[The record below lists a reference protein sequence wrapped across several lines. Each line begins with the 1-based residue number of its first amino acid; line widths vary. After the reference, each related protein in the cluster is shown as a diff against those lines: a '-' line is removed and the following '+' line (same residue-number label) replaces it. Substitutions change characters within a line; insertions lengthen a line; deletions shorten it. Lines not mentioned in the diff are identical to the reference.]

1 MTEAALQILLIM
13 AYLAIG
19 LLSVTFPIYAISVN
33 YLPQEKWE
41 SEKERKKRI
50 ENLRTKISELTAKLK
65 GEEQYTKQVE
75 ELKEQIEKYES
86 ELASTELRSKHLT
99 ARSAVGIPALTL
111 TLALLFAGCGI
122 YYFYEGNEQWVT
134 IFGILS
140 ASFSLGAV
148 NELYKTISAVEC
160 AALRPARTV
169 EFDIYYFEEGVS
181 KKITVEKETEIAI
194 GIGTTDVDLEHAEY
208 YVFLPPKI
216 EFKKLLSTGARVYSQ
231 GKLSDYPGYLM
242 IAKASDFVHK
252 NTSQVIEFIVSAKE
266 VGKYEIP
273 VSVCAKGIYEYET
286 KLIINVGK

>member
-1 MTEAALQILLIM
+1 MMEAVLQILLIM

-50 ENLRTKISELTAKLK
+50 ENLRTKISELTAELK
-65 GEEQYTKQVE
+65 GEEQDTKRVE

-86 ELASTELRSKHLT
+86 ELAGTELRSKHLT
-99 ARSAVGIPALTL
+99 AQSAVGIPVVTL
-111 TLALLFAGCGI
+111 IFALLFAGCGI

-140 ASFSLGAV
+140 ALFSVGAV
-148 NELYKTISAVEC
+148 HELYKTISAVEY

-169 EFDIYYFEEGVS
+169 EFEIYYIEDGVS

-194 GIGTTDVDLEHAEY
+194 GMVTKDVALEHAEY

-216 EFKKLLSTGARVYSQ
+216 ELKKLLSTGARAYLQ
-231 GKLSDYPGYLM
+231 AKRSDYPDYLM

-252 NTSQVIEFIVSAKE
+252 DTGEVIELIVSAKE
-266 VGKYEIP
+266 VGKYKIP
-273 VSVCAKGIYEYET
+273 VSVCAKGIYEYDTE
-286 KLIINVGK
+286 LIINVVK